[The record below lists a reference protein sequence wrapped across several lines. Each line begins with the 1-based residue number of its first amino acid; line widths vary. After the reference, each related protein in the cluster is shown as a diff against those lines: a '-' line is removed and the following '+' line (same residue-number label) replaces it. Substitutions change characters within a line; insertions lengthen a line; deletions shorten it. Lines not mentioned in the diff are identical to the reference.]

1 MDVFCR
7 KQMAMTLA
15 DTTLAAA
22 PGGSLH
28 LPSSVSPNE
37 APRIQNSYYHPSKVY
52 RELLCLEL

>member
-1 MDVFCR
+1 
-7 KQMAMTLA
+7 MAMTLA